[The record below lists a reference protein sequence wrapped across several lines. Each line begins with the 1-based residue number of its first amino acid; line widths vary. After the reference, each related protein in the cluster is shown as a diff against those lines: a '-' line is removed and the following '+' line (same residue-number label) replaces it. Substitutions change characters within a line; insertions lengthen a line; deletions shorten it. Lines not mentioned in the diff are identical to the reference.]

1 MSPAPSRRRLAPGM
15 LMTMI
20 AFFFCSLRRMF
31 AAAGGLV
38 LLAAPPAVA
47 EPAMWVVKDRDSTI
61 YLLGTVHILKPETQ
75 WRTPKIDA
83 AIAGS
88 KELWLELPGLTDEEM
103 MAVMMPLVAQHGLS
117 PGKPLSS
124 RLTPEEFKSLQDAA
138 KLANLPME
146 MLSIARPW
154 FAAVGIS
161 TSSITRA
168 GYDPRSGVEEKLKTI
183 FGERSIKAK
192 GLETVEQQMRVFT
205 SMTEEEEMAF
215 LRATLQDYDQ
225 APVELDRMVAD
236 WASGDLSDLGKM
248 MVDEVKAVSP
258 ALYEELLTKRNANW
272 AVKIEEMLKGSG
284 TTFIAV
290 GAGHLIGPDSVQVQL
305 KAKGIDATRH

>member
-1 MSPAPSRRRLAPGM
+1 MTVFANLIASTRRILV
-15 LMTMI
+15 
-20 AFFFCSLRRMF
+20 
-31 AAAGGLV
+31 AAGAGLA
-38 LLAAPPAVA
+38 LLAVQPAIA
-47 EPAMWVVKDRDSTI
+47 EPAMWVVKDKDSTI
-61 YLLGTVHILKPETQ
+61 YLLGTVHILKPETK
-75 WRTPKIDA
+75 WRTPRIDA
-83 AIAGS
+83 AIAES

-103 MAVMMPLVAQHGLS
+103 MAMMMPLVAQHGLS

-138 KLANLPME
+138 KLAGLPME

-161 TSSITRA
+161 TSAITRA
-168 GYDPRSGVEEKLKTI
+168 GYDPKSGVEAKLKAA
-183 FGERSIKAK
+183 FGGRSIKAR
-192 GLETVEQQMRVFT
+192 GLETVEQQMKVFT

-236 WASGDLSDLGKM
+236 WAKGNLADLGRM

-258 ALYEELLTKRNANW
+258 ALYDELLTRRNANW
-272 AVKIEEMLKGSG
+272 AVQIEEMLKGSG
-284 TTFIAV
+284 TLLIAV

-305 KAKGIDATRH
+305 EARGIQAKRH

>member
-1 MSPAPSRRRLAPGM
+1 MTVFASLIASARRIL
-15 LMTMI
+15 
-20 AFFFCSLRRMF
+20 
-31 AAAGGLV
+31 AAAGAGIA
-38 LLAAPPAVA
+38 LLAAQPAIA
-47 EPAMWVVKDRDSTI
+47 EPAMWVVKDKDSTI
-61 YLLGTVHILKPETQ
+61 YLLGTVHILKPETK
-75 WRTPKIDA
+75 WRTPRIDA
-83 AIAGS
+83 AIAES

-138 KLANLPME
+138 KLAGLPME

-161 TSSITRA
+161 TSAITRA
-168 GYDPRSGVEEKLKTI
+168 GYDPKSGVEEKLKAV
-183 FGERSIKAK
+183 FGERSIKAR
-192 GLETVEQQMRVFT
+192 GLETVEQQMKVFT

-236 WASGDLSDLGKM
+236 WAEGNLADLGRM

-258 ALYEELLTKRNANW
+258 ALYDELLTRRNANW
-272 AVKIEEMLKGSG
+272 AVQIEEMLKGSG
-284 TTFIAV
+284 TLLIAV

-305 KAKGIDATRH
+305 EARGIEAKRH

>member
-1 MSPAPSRRRLAPGM
+1 
-15 LMTMI
+15 MTMI
-20 AFFFCSLRRMF
+20 ASFLSSAQRLL
-31 AAAGGLV
+31 AAAGAGL
-38 LLAAPPAVA
+38 LLFAAQPAFA
-47 EPAMWVVKDRDSTI
+47 EPAMWVVKDKDSTI

-83 AIAGS
+83 AIAES
-88 KELWLELPGLTDEEM
+88 KELWLELPGLTDQEM
-103 MAVMMPLVAQHGLS
+103 AAALMPLVTKHGLS

-124 RLTPEEFKSLQDAA
+124 RLTPEEFKSLQEAA
-138 KLANLPME
+138 KLAGLPME

-168 GYDPRSGVEEKLKTI
+168 GYDPKSGVEEKLKTA

-192 GLETVEQQMRVFT
+192 GLETIEQQMKVFT

-225 APVELDRMVAD
+225 APVELDKMVAD
-236 WASGDLSDLGKM
+236 WAEGDIADLGRM
-248 MVDEVKAVSP
+248 MVEEVKAVSP
-258 ALYEELLTKRNANW
+258 ALYDELLTKRNATW
-272 AVKIEEMLKGSG
+272 AVQIQEMLKGSG

-305 KAKGIDATRH
+305 KAKGIEAKRH

>member
-1 MSPAPSRRRLAPGM
+1 MTVFANLIASTRRILV
-15 LMTMI
+15 
-20 AFFFCSLRRMF
+20 
-31 AAAGGLV
+31 AAGAGLA
-38 LLAAPPAVA
+38 LLAVQPAIA
-47 EPAMWVVKDRDSTI
+47 EPAMWVVKDKDSTI
-61 YLLGTVHILKPETQ
+61 YLLGTVHILKPETK
-75 WRTPKIDA
+75 WRTPRIDA
-83 AIAGS
+83 AIAES

-138 KLANLPME
+138 KLAGLPME

-161 TSSITRA
+161 TSAITRA
-168 GYDPRSGVEEKLKTI
+168 GYDPKSGVEEKLKAI

-192 GLETVEQQMRVFT
+192 GLETVEQQMKVFT

-236 WASGDLSDLGKM
+236 WAEGDLTDLGRM

-258 ALYEELLTKRNANW
+258 ALYDELLTRRNANW
-272 AVKIEEMLKGSG
+272 AVQIEEMLKGSG
-284 TTFIAV
+284 TLLIAV

-305 KAKGIDATRH
+305 EARGIEAKRH

>member
-1 MSPAPSRRRLAPGM
+1 
-15 LMTMI
+15 MTMI
-20 AFFFCSLRRMF
+20 ASFLSSARRIL
-31 AAAGGLV
+31 AAAGAGFA
-38 LLAAPPAVA
+38 LLAAQPAIA
-47 EPAMWVVKDRDSTI
+47 EPAMWVVKDKDSTI

-83 AIAGS
+83 AIAES

-117 PGKPLSS
+117 PDKPLSS
-124 RLTPEEFKSLQDAA
+124 RLTPEEYKSLQEAA
-138 KLANLPME
+138 KLAGLPID
-146 MLSIARPW
+146 MLAIARPW

-161 TSSITRA
+161 TSAMTRA
-168 GYDPRSGVEEKLKTI
+168 GYDPKSGVEEKLKAI
-183 FGERSIKAK
+183 FGERSIKAQ
-192 GLETVEQQMRVFT
+192 GFETPEQQMKVFT

-215 LRATLQDYDQ
+215 LRATLLDYDQ

-236 WASGDLSDLGKM
+236 WASGDVSDLGKM
-248 MVDEVKAVSP
+248 LVEEVKNVSP

-272 AVKIEEMLKGSG
+272 VVKIEEMLKGSG
-284 TTFIAV
+284 TAFIAV

-305 KAKGIDATRH
+305 KAKGIEAQRH

>member
-1 MSPAPSRRRLAPGM
+1 MTVFANLIASTRRILV
-15 LMTMI
+15 
-20 AFFFCSLRRMF
+20 
-31 AAAGGLV
+31 AAGAGLA
-38 LLAAPPAVA
+38 LLAVQPAIA
-47 EPAMWVVKDRDSTI
+47 EPAMWVVKDKDSTI
-61 YLLGTVHILKPETQ
+61 YLLGTVHILKPETK
-75 WRTPKIDA
+75 WRTPRIDA
-83 AIAGS
+83 AIAES

-138 KLANLPME
+138 KLAGLPME

-161 TSSITRA
+161 TSAITRA
-168 GYDPRSGVEEKLKTI
+168 GYDPKSGVEEKLKAA
-183 FGERSIKAK
+183 FGGRSIKAR
-192 GLETVEQQMRVFT
+192 GLETVEQQMKVFT

-236 WASGDLSDLGKM
+236 WAEGDLTDLGRM

-258 ALYEELLTKRNANW
+258 ALYDELLTRRNANW
-272 AVKIEEMLKGSG
+272 AVQIEEMLKGSG
-284 TTFIAV
+284 TLLIAV

-305 KAKGIDATRH
+305 EARGIEAKRH